1 MSNLRALLDA
11 RVRAALAAAG
21 APDAPALVAASSR
34 PEFGDY
40 QANGCMAAAKQLK
53 RPPRDLA
60 AAVVAHLPA
69 DALIASVEI
78 AGPGFINIR
87 LQDGWLARTAAVD
100 LADPRSASDDSQRV
114 VVDYSAPNLAKE
126 MHVGHLRSTII
137 GDAVA
142 RVLEHL
148 GNTVIRQNHIGDWGT
163 QFGMLITQFTETG
176 ANSTELSDL
185 EAFYR
190 TAAARFR
197 DDPEFADRARAA
209 VVKLQS
215 GDDATR
221 ERWQRF
227 IDTSLSHCEAVYHLL
242 GVGLA
247 REHLRAESSYNDM
260 LQPVIDALRAQ
271 GLLQES
277 DGALCVFLD
286 EFKGKDGNPLP
297 LIVQKTGGGFLYATT
312 DLAAVRFRVQ
322 ELDGGRVI
330 YVVDARQRDHF
341 KDVFDAIRLIGWDVL
356 PDGSRAELAHMQFG
370 TVLGK
375 DKRPLKTRS
384 GENFTLKA
392 LLDEAI
398 ERGVQQV
405 FRRAAETD
413 APTHGLPES
422 DLRAI
427 GAAVGIGAVKYAD
440 LSGDPVKDYVF
451 DLDRMIAFE
460 GDTGPY
466 IQYAHARIASLIA
479 RSGETRSAIAEASY
493 APIEPAER
501 HLALCLLRFPAVVLA
516 AAEHQA
522 PQRVCAA
529 LHELANAYAG
539 FYQACPVLKA
549 ADARTRLS
557 RLRLSALTQ
566 RVLAGGLDLLGIA
579 APDRM

>member
-312 DLAAVRFRVQ
+312 DLAAIRYRNDGLRADRV
-322 ELDGGRVI
+322 L
-330 YVVDARQRDHF
+330 YFVDARQALHF
-341 KDVFDAIRLIGWDVL
+341 RQVFAAARLAGFARPEL
-356 PDGSRAELAHMQFG
+356 LLEHCSFGSMLGADGKPFKS
-370 TVLGK
+370 
-375 DKRPLKTRS
+375 RS
-384 GENFTLKA
+384 GDTVKLVELLVEA
-392 LLDEAI
+392 QRRAASLLAERGDLDEAA
-398 ERGVQQV
+398 
-405 FRRAAETD
+405 RADVA
-413 APTHGLPES
+413 
-422 DLRAI
+422 R
-427 GAAVGIGAVKYAD
+427 AVGIGAVKYAD
-440 LSGDPVKDYVF
+440 LSKHRTNDYIF
-451 DLDRMIAFE
+451 DWEQMLSFE
-460 GDTGPY
+460 GNTAPY
-466 IQYAHARIASLIA
+466 LQYACTRIHSIFRRAGVAPASIASGGRDRPLVAEERVLALQLA
-479 RSGETRSAIAEASY
+479 RFAETLDSVARESLPHYLCTYLYELSGNFMKFYEHCPVLDGDAQTRDG
-493 APIEPAER
+493 R
-501 HLALCLLRFPAVVLA
+501 LALCATTLAV
-516 AAEHQA
+516 
-522 PQRVCAA
+522 
-529 LHELANAYAG
+529 
-539 FYQACPVLKA
+539 
-549 ADARTRLS
+549 
-557 RLRLSALTQ
+557 LTK
-566 RVLAGGLDLLGIA
+566 GLELLGIA
-579 APDRM
+579 TVERM